1 MIKLAIVSPCYNE
14 ESIIADS
21 SKQLITCLDS
31 LKNASKVTTD
41 SFILF
46 VNDGSS
52 DSTWDVIESEHLKNK
67 SVCGISL
74 SSNVGHQKALL
85 AGILSANKES
95 DAVITIDSDLQDD
108 LSSIE
113 KMIDAMLNGAEV
125 VYGVKRNRE
134 ADSIIKKYTAR
145 QFYRIQKKCGI
156 NIIEDHADF
165 RLLSHAAICEL
176 EKYTERNIYLRG
188 IIPLMGMK
196 YTIVDE
202 DIKPSKGRKSR
213 YNAKR
218 MIELAVDGITSFST
232 KPINCIIYCGLAM
245 LIISFFIFIYVI
257 CSLVLNHYAP
267 GWASIMLS
275 IWFLGSIVTIAIG
288 IIGVYIGKIYIEVK
302 QRPHY
307 RIVKTLGITDE
318 REVI

>member
-1 MIKLAIVSPCYNE
+1 MIKLAIVSPCFNE
-14 ESIIADS
+14 ESIISDS
-21 SKQLITCLDS
+21 TKQLISCLDS
-31 LKNASKVTTD
+31 LKNSGKVTTD

-46 VNDGSS
+46 VNDGST
-52 DSTWDVIESEHLKNK
+52 DKTWDIIESEHQKNN
-67 SVCGISL
+67 SVCGINL

-85 AGILSANKES
+85 AGILSATEES

-108 LSSIE
+108 LSSID
-113 KMIDAMLNGAEV
+113 KMIDDMLNGAEV

-145 QFYRIQKKCGI
+145 QFYKIQKKCGI

-165 RLLSHAAICEL
+165 RLLSHTAICEL
-176 EKYTERNIYLRG
+176 KKYTERNIYLRG
-188 IIPLMGMK
+188 IIPLIGMN
-196 YTIVDE
+196 YTTVYE
-202 DIKPSKGRKSR
+202 EIKPNEGRKSK
-213 YNAKR
+213 YNAKK

-245 LIISFFIFIYVI
+245 LLFSFIILLYVI
-257 CSLVLNHYAP
+257 CSLIFNHYVP

-288 IIGVYIGKIYIEVK
+288 VIGVYIGKIYIEVK
-302 QRPHY
+302 RRPHY
-307 RIVKTLGITDE
+307 RIVKTLGLANE
-318 REVI
+318 SKVI

>member
-21 SKQLITCLDS
+21 SKQLIMCLDF
-31 LKNASKVTTD
+31 LKNANKITPD

-52 DSTWDVIESEHLKNK
+52 DHTWDMIEIEHQKNK

-113 KMIDAMLNGAEV
+113 KMIDAMMNGAEV
-125 VYGVKRNRE
+125 VYCVKRNRE
-134 ADSIIKKYTAR
+134 VDSIIKKYTAR
-145 QFYRIQKKCGI
+145 QFYKIQKKCGI

-188 IIPLMGMK
+188 IIPLMGME
-196 YTIVDE
+196 YAVVDE
-202 DIKPSKGRKSR
+202 DIKTNKGRKSR
-213 YNAKR
+213 YNAKK

-232 KPINCIIYCGLAM
+232 MPINCIIYCGLAM
-245 LIISFFIFIYVI
+245 LIISFFIFLYVI

-275 IWFLGSIVTIAIG
+275 IWFLGSIVTLAIG

-302 QRPHY
+302 QRPLY
-307 RIVKTLGITDE
+307 RIVKSLGLTDE
-318 REVI
+318 RKVV

>member
-1 MIKLAIVSPCYNE
+1 MIKLAIVSPCFNE
-14 ESIIADS
+14 ESIISDS
-21 SKQLITCLDS
+21 TKQLISCLDS
-31 LKNASKVTTD
+31 LKNSGKVTTD

-46 VNDGSS
+46 VNDGST
-52 DSTWDVIESEHLKNK
+52 DKTWDIIESEHQKNN
-67 SVCGISL
+67 SVCGINL

-85 AGILSANKES
+85 AGILSATEES

-108 LSSIE
+108 LSSID
-113 KMIDAMLNGAEV
+113 KMIDDMLNGAEV

-145 QFYRIQKKCGI
+145 QFYKIQKKCGI

-165 RLLSHAAICEL
+165 RLLSHTAICEL
-176 EKYTERNIYLRG
+176 KKYTERNIYLRG
-188 IIPLMGMK
+188 IIPLIGMK
-196 YTIVDE
+196 YTTVYE
-202 DIKPSKGRKSR
+202 EIKPNEGRKSK
-213 YNAKR
+213 YNAKK

-245 LIISFFIFIYVI
+245 LLFSFIILLYVI
-257 CSLVLNHYAP
+257 CSLIFNHYVP

-288 IIGVYIGKIYIEVK
+288 VIGVYIGKIYIEVK
-302 QRPHY
+302 RRPHY
-307 RIVKTLGITDE
+307 RIVKTLGLANE
-318 REVI
+318 SKVI